1 MENKWSKNIYLLRKQ
16 AKISQKELA
25 EKIGVTQRSIGF
37 WETGVNEPKA
47 SYIVALAKYFG
58 VSADYLLGLED

>member
-1 MENKWSKNIYLLRKQ
+1 MNKWAKNILDLRKQ
-16 AKISQKELA
+16 AKVTQEDLAKEV
-25 EKIGVTQRSIGF
+25 GVTQRAISL
-37 WETGVNEPKA
+37 WERDINEPKA